1 MKIKNNAASAHIRS
15 FSVLFLFT
23 AGFTLYFLTTPP
35 TVFAGLIL
43 GAELKG
49 VYEDNVAGALS
60 DSRPGAGMN
69 SGGGTMM
76 QAAGMGSGTGMGGG
90 TGMGSSTAMGNDRST
105 GDYSYTLSAEA
116 GAYANM
122 SQQSSLFAKGLVE
135 RTSYGNYTEF
145 NSTIAGMSAGAGTI
159 FSDTVSGRFDLFGK
173 VKRFGDTDRNSAA
186 YGATVSIKEN
196 LSHYFWLRERM
207 GYEDNRADSILFS
220 YTNATAGVVVGWN
233 ATDAMLLTLGYGY
246 LQQKFAENGGKSV
259 VNTGS
264 IGLDRILSK
273 SWSVGAAYE
282 RQIGKSAGASA
293 TDNISSFAVQY
304 AY

>member
-1 MKIKNNAASAHIRS
+1 
-15 FSVLFLFT
+15 
-23 AGFTLYFLTTPP
+23 
-35 TVFAGLIL
+35 
-43 GAELKG
+43 
-49 VYEDNVAGALS
+49 
-60 DSRPGAGMN
+60 
-69 SGGGTMM
+69 
-76 QAAGMGSGTGMGGG
+76 
-90 TGMGSSTAMGNDRST
+90 
-105 GDYSYTLSAEA
+105 
-116 GAYANM
+116 
-122 SQQSSLFAKGLVE
+122 
-135 RTSYGNYTEF
+135 
-145 NSTIAGMSAGAGTI
+145 
-159 FSDTVSGRFDLFGK
+159 
-173 VKRFGDTDRNSAA
+173 
-186 YGATVSIKEN
+186 
-196 LSHYFWLRERM
+196 M